1 MVQRLQPVWPKNLTY
16 KKVGRYLNRRGLAAR
31 CPLRFWGDQC
41 CPLRTG
47 GQMGELMEWARILAY
62 IEDFASQSICFRHER
77 IGSLNRKDLEHARP
91 SHLDEIA

>member
-1 MVQRLQPVWPKNLTY
+1 
-16 KKVGRYLNRRGLAAR
+16 
-31 CPLRFWGDQC
+31 
-41 CPLRTG
+41 
-47 GQMGELMEWARILAY
+47 MGELMGWARILAY